1 MKYNTLNKVCFGN
14 TDISNTKLNFLEYC
28 AYKGRGHDTLYGQ
41 WLDLIYSSLC
51 SLDPTEIFL
60 FSLSLPYMHIAQ
72 GHITKLH
79 AY

>member
-28 AYKGRGHDTLYGQ
+28 AYKGRGQ

-51 SLDPTEIFL
+51 SFDPTEIFL
-60 FSLSLPYMHIAQ
+60 FSLSLPYMHIA
-72 GHITKLH
+72 
-79 AY
+79 